1 MKNHKLSW
9 PFYSFI
15 LIDLL
20 VHNIFDQNMC
30 NVKIML
36 KEYFSIYIYTKIMY
50 RVNIYII
57 YIYYFLKWLCKFN

>member
-50 RVNIYII
+50 RVNILFFKMIM
-57 YIYYFLKWLCKFN
+57 